1 MWGRVRRILERMYEC
16 VCVCVCD
23 SWWNCEEEVCVMCG
37 GEFVECW
44 RGCMCV
50 CVCVI
55 VGGIVKRMCV

>member
-50 CVCVI
+50 CVCV
-55 VGGIVKRMCV
+55 CV